1 MAFCTGCGSNMDANA
16 VFCTKCGK
24 SATPAGDTTSGAAPP
39 AQTYTPPPAAPQT
52 YTPAPPSASS
62 GGGLKI
68 VLIVI
73 AVIVGLMILG
83 IGTVSFVGYHA
94 AKRMRERVRAS
105 QDGRS
110 SSVDFG
116 GGFKASTNQTSARD
130 LARKIGIDL
139 YPGAHQQGDSS
150 EATFGKMSTATIR
163 LTTSD
168 SVDKVASY
176 YKSRYPSAMTSVE
189 GSKFTLISSD
199 NSGTLTLTAEES
211 GGDTAI
217 DISKVSGLKIDVH

>member
-1 MAFCTGCGSNMDANA
+1 MAFCTNCGSNMDANA
-16 VFCTKCGK
+16 HFCTSCGK
-24 SATPAGDTTSGAAPP
+24 SVTPVSDAPSAAAVP

-52 YTPAPPSASS
+52 YTPGQPSSS

-68 VLIVI
+68 ILIVI
-73 AVIVGLMILG
+73 AVIIGLLILG
-83 IGTVSFVGYHA
+83 IGTVSYIGYHA

-116 GGFKASTNQTSARD
+116 GGFKATTNATSARD

-139 YPGAHQQGDSS
+139 YPGAQQQGDSS

-163 LTTSD
+163 LTTND
-168 SVDKVASY
+168 SVDKVASF
-176 YKSRYPSAMTSVE
+176 YKNRYPSAMTSVE

-211 GGDTAI
+211 GGETAI
-217 DISKVSGLKIDVH
+217 DISKVSGLKINVH